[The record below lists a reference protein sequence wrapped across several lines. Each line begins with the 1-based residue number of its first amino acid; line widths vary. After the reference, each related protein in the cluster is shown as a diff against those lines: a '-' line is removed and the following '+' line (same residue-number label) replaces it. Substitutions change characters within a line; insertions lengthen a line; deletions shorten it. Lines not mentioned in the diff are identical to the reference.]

1 MTFTSQ
7 NDLYKSYYELIWV
20 LTHFTVSLLMMF
32 WNDININR
40 TLLSYLKKKSMGLF
54 AKILQK
60 MSKCDKES
68 GETLSCTSSATFF
81 S

>member
-1 MTFTSQ
+1 MTST
-7 NDLYKSYYELIWV
+7 LTELCFLI
-20 LTHFTVSLLMMF
+20 L
-32 WNDININR
+32 
-40 TLLSYLKKKSMGLF
+40 KKSMGLF

-60 MSKCDKES
+60 MSKCDKDS